1 MARILSR
8 PMFRKGGLSR
18 ETGIMSGLDSP
29 RRNYAG
35 GGNIG
40 GGIARGVPMGSR
52 TGFFDPN
59 LSQPSAVRQYL
70 QGIFDMSKNKSGQK
84 IIEEAAKK
92 VNRME
97 RAGQA
102 TRKGLQ
108 YLKNKLP
115 VGMLA
120 NLFRGAGQPLAGTV
134 GPTASAGIGT
144 QVAAATAPVAAVG
157 ALSAMNWPV
166 YPKGHPNEGEFVSQ
180 KEAAEIFEKAGDAG
194 TAGDIAGEAAMF
206 DDSLPEETGG
216 EMDAYGNYVYPTKF
230 NWKRPEVVK
239 VAKEQLDLLPKDKEK
254 PDSLDTSGGEKKLTG
269 DMESDLMRA
278 YKEYAPI
285 FEKELG
291 VSPEDTKKQ
300 LWMQLAKFGTGLM
313 AQPGGDLVGAVG
325 KAAEKPLEGA
335 GEVVKDVSTAKRQA
349 KLLALQTAISE
360 NKPGSIGTALKDIA
374 KAYNF
379 TGKDKLEKAA
389 AIYQKWNENK
399 STAQAAD
406 SASYR
411 KYGEEKLQVNPYGF
425 EKNIKKLL
433 EGPDADL
440 VGKFNKRLPYTKDGA
455 PDVDEMVD
463 KEYYVGEDGSLY
475 RVDKSTDPPTLLEP
489 GDDGFRD
496 TKETKK

>member
-1 MARILSR
+1 MARILTR
-8 PMFRKGGLSR
+8 PLFRKGGLSR

-40 GGIARGVPMGSR
+40 GGIVRGISMGSR

-84 IIEEAAKK
+84 IVEAAKDK
-92 VNRME
+92 VKDRGF

-115 VGMLA
+115 VGMLK
-120 NLFRGAGQPLAGTV
+120 NLFRGVGQPLAGTI

-144 QVAAATAPVAAVG
+144 QVAAAAAPAAAIG
-157 ALSAMNWPV
+157 GLSAMNWPV

-254 PDSLDTSGGEKKLTG
+254 PDPLDKTGGEKELKG

-313 AQPGGDLVGAVG
+313 AQPGGDLVGAIG

-335 GEVVKDVSTAKRQA
+335 GEVVKEVSTAKRQA
-349 KLLALQTAISE
+349 KLLALQTAIRE
-360 NKPGSIGTALKDIA
+360 GEPGQIGKAINDIA
-374 KAYNF
+374 KIYNVS
-379 TGKDKLEKAA
+379 KKEAA
-389 AIYQKWNENK
+389 GIYEKWNENK

-411 KYGEEKLQVNPYGF
+411 KYAKEQLNVNPYGF

-440 VGKFNKRLPYTKDGA
+440 VGKFNKRLPMDDGV
-455 PDVDEMVD
+455 PDVDKMVD
-463 KEYYVGEDGSLY
+463 KEYYVGEDGDLY
-475 RVDKSTDPPTLLEP
+475 RADKSTDPPTLLQP

-496 TKETKK
+496 TKEKKK